1 MQFSSGRAR
10 VRQKSGKPIFTLVLL
25 AAMRSSP
32 MTEAQNPSQQ
42 PAPSAASQQP
52 TPAPASQNSADLL
65 KALDQVVDQNR
76 KLTEQNQQLMVKI
89 EELRQQVEAANPT
102 IATAEAE
109 KAAAQLS
116 AAALQEVVSDEGTA
130 SKRDL
135 AIEESQHPGPKVWGP
150 YTPNFGYKV
159 ANTPS
164 ADFS

>member
-116 AAALQEVVSDEGTA
+116 AASAQATAGAKQTTVSVKEEQAAQTTIPSRTNVDDKTEFPESSDGNP
-130 SKRDL
+130 
-135 AIEESQHPGPKVWGP
+135 AI
-150 YTPNFGYKV
+150 FGE
-159 ANTPS
+159 
-164 ADFS
+164 